1 MAIVDSMGYPLP
13 KQITELPEEPLTKR
27 PDDGLN
33 YQRYITMHNSYLL
46 LFPAQEKLIGAVP
59 AHLFT
64 VHTDAQRFEAL
75 AEGATDVTGD
85 RNYESRWIHQ
95 NTGGNCET
103 DHAFDDDSYN

>member
-1 MAIVDSMGYPLP
+1 MAIVDSMRYPLP
-13 KQITELPEEPLTKR
+13 NQITGLPEDPLTNR

-33 YQRYITMHNSYLL
+33 RQRYMTMHTSYLL
-46 LFPAQEKLIGAVP
+46 LFPAQETLIGAVP

-85 RNYESRWIHQ
+85 PLHESRWDH
-95 NTGGNCET
+95 GCAAGDYET
-103 DHAFDDDSYN
+103 DYAVESNLYH